1 MYRLHFYVHF
11 HNSLYPNLSYSH
23 VEQAVTES
31 LSHPRFADFVLDD
44 TTVIVVI
51 IVVIIFSKQSTVA
64 EIFSWWIL
72 GNLGGIYRGQ
82 NTERRNGAELARKR
96 RSTK

>member
-1 MYRLHFYVHF
+1 MYRLYFHVHF
-11 HNSLYPNLSYSH
+11 HNSLYSNLSYSH
-23 VEQAVTES
+23 VEQAVTK
-31 LSHPRFADFVLDD
+31 PRFVDFELDD

-51 IVVIIFSKQSTVA
+51 IFSKQSTFA
-64 EIFSWWIL
+64 EILSWWIL

-82 NTERRNGAELARKR
+82 NTERRNGAGLARKR